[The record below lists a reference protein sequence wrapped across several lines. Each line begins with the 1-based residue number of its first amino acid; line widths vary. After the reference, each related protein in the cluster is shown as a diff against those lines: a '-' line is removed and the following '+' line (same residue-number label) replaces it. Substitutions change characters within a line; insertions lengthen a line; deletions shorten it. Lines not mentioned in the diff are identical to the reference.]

1 MSSIAERI
9 NKLREIMKENK
20 VDVYIIPT
28 ADFHQSEYAG
38 AYFKAREF
46 MTGFTGSAGTAV
58 ITLEEAGLW
67 TDGRYFIQAANQLQG
82 TPVKLFKMGEPGVP
96 TIAEYLR
103 EKLHEGGTLGFDG
116 RVVSMSAGT
125 LYEEIAAEKQGHIFY
140 EKDLVDSIWEDRPSM
155 SKEKAYALEE
165 EFTGES
171 TKSKLARIRKVMKEK
186 GATSH
191 VFITL
196 DDICWTLNIRGND
209 VAYTPVVLSYAIVT
223 MDKMHVYLDEEKLSG
238 NLKEALIKDGV
249 VFHPYNDIYEDIKHF
264 TKEEKV
270 LIDPVNVNYAIAKNI
285 PEYVETIKEANPAII
300 FKAIKNETELSN
312 IRKAEIKDSVCHVR
326 FMKWLKE
333 NYDKIDITELSASDY
348 LDGLRSSLEYYIQP
362 SFDPICAY
370 GPHSACPHYSSSKET
385 DVRLEAGNFFLTDT
399 GAAFKEGSTDI
410 TRTYAIG
417 EVTEEMKKH
426 FTLVAMSNLR
436 LANAKFLYGC
446 TGLVLDILAR
456 QPFWDRGLN
465 YNHGTGHGIGYL
477 LNVHEGPAGFRWRYV
492 EGETHTLEEGMVI
505 TDEPGIYIEGSHGIR
520 LENEVV
526 VRKGELNEYG
536 QFMYLEPVTF
546 IPFDLD
552 AIDVTVMTE
561 EDKKLLNNYHAT
573 VFEKIAPYLN
583 EEEKEWLKRYTR
595 PVE

>member
-9 NKLREIMKENK
+9 NKLRELMKENGI
-20 VDVYIIPT
+20 DIYIIPT

-58 ITLEEAGLW
+58 ITQNEAGLW

-96 TIAEYLR
+96 TIKEYL
-103 EKLHEGGTLGFDG
+103 KDTLQEGETIGFDG
-116 RVVSMSAGT
+116 RVVSMHEGT
-125 LYEEIAAEKQGHIFY
+125 SYEEIAADKHGHICY
-140 EKDLVDSIWEDRPSM
+140 EKDLVDRIWTDRPSM
-155 SKEKAYALEE
+155 SKEKAYRLEE
-165 EFTGES
+165 KFTGES
-171 TKSKLARIRKVMKEK
+171 TASKLARIRKVMEEK

-209 VAYTPVVLSYAIVT
+209 VAYTPVVLSYAIIT
-223 MDKMHVYLDEEKLSG
+223 MDKMHVYLDEDKFSED
-238 NLKEALIKDGV
+238 LKQALVKDGV
-249 VFHPYNDIYEDIKHF
+249 VFHPYNDIYEDIKHLDK
-264 TKEEKV
+264 KESL
-270 LIDPVNVNYAIAKNI
+270 LIDPVNVNYAISKNI
-285 PEYVETIKEANPAII
+285 PDDVKTIEESNPAII

-312 IRKAEIKDSVCHVR
+312 IRKAEIKDSVCHVK

-333 NYDKIDITELSASDY
+333 NYDKMEITELGASDY
-348 LDGLRSSLEYYIQP
+348 LDSLRSSLEYYVQP
-362 SFDPICAY
+362 SFGPICAY
-370 GPHSACPHYSSSKET
+370 GPHSACPHYSSTPET
-385 DVRLEAGNFFLTDT
+385 NVKLEEGNFFLTDT

-410 TRTYAIG
+410 TRTYAMG
-417 EVTEEMKKH
+417 EVTQEMKKH

-436 LANAKFLYGC
+436 IANAKFLYGC

-492 EGETHTLEEGMVI
+492 PGETHKLEEGMVI

-552 AIDVTVMTE
+552 AIDPTVMTE
-561 EDKKLLNNYHAT
+561 EDKKLLNNYHAA
-573 VFEKIAPYLN
+573 VYEKISPYLD
-583 EEEKEWLKRYTR
+583 EEEKEWLQKYTR
-595 PVE
+595 PVK